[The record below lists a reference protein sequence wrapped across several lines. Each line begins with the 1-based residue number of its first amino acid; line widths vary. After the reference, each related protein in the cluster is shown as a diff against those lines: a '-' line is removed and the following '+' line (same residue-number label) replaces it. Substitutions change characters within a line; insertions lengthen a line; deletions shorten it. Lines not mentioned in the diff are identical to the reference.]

1 MYLTCPWCLV
11 QQNVDD
17 RSPGYQCL
25 TCYGQVR
32 FFKCPHC
39 DLVQTVNERWEA
51 FTCEQCEEKVDL
63 PRRWAYDPDREGD
76 PRRGHRPPVS
86 EALTQPRL
94 R

>member
-1 MYLTCPWCLV
+1 M
-11 QQNVDD
+11 QQHVDD

-51 FTCEQCEEKVDL
+51 FTCEKCEEKVDL
-63 PRRWAYDPDREGD
+63 PRRWAYDPAARAILVEGT
-76 PRRGHRPPVS
+76 GHPY
-86 EALTQPRL
+86 PRL
-94 R
+94 